1 MALVDAYA
9 STPWYLDHLR
19 PIMAAL
25 GPLAGQTHTGRKF
38 RARLPNMAPVALVA
52 SYGDLTIA
60 RHLGYKRFV
69 LTQHGA
75 GQSYGGEPKNT
86 RSDYPSYPG
95 GRNHSDVGLFLVPN
109 AHAAGRWHA
118 KYPKATVRVVGCP
131 KLDALPAREP
141 GPSPVVAVSFH
152 WEFKLFPETRS
163 AWPEY
168 ARPVGELAKSYTLLG
183 HGHPRR
189 TDLRRYW
196 FRTGVEQVRTFDEVC
211 RRADVYVC
219 DNSST
224 LFEFAATGRPVV
236 VLNSKAYRRDV
247 HHGLRFWDAAS
258 VGVQVDSG
266 TQLTAAVARALE
278 LRPEDVE
285 ARERALD
292 VVYQPR
298 SGSAELAARAIAEW
312 GRM

>member
-1 MALVDAYA
+1 VALVDAYA
-9 STPWYLDHLR
+9 STPWYLEHLE
-19 PIMAAL
+19 PIMASL
-25 GPLAGQTHTGRKF
+25 GTLAGVTRAGRKF
-38 RARLPNMAPVALVA
+38 RPRPPGMAPVALVA

-75 GQSYGGEPKNT
+75 GQSYGGEPKNP
-86 RSDYPSYPG
+86 RADYPSYPG

-109 AHAAGRWHA
+109 EHAAGRWRA
-118 KYPKATVRVVGCP
+118 KYPQAAVRVVGCP
-131 KLDALPAREP
+131 KLDHLPSRRP

-168 ARPVGELAKSYTLLG
+168 GRSVGDLVKSYTILG

-196 FRTGVEQVRTFDEVC
+196 TRLGVEQVRTFDEVC

-236 VLNSKAYRRDV
+236 VLNSREYRRDI
-247 HHGLRFWDAAS
+247 HHGLRFWDAAG
-258 VGVQVDSG
+258 VGIQVDRG
-266 TQLTAAVARALE
+266 TELAAAVERALE
-278 LRPEDVE
+278 MRPDDVA
-285 ARERALD
+285 AREAAID

-298 SGSAELAARAIAEW
+298 HGAADLAAAAIAAW
-312 GRM
+312 AR